1 MIKVPLNQL
10 SLDNLIQITNEQV
23 ILDNRSDNLFISD
36 DQKHEMIKLLY
47 KEIYSLEV
55 YVYEMDEEDNVLDIF
70 IISYII
76 SGDSDLFISKLGL
89 DLDSIEYLKEQK
101 YLKYPFKYPFK

>member
-10 SLDNLIQITNEQV
+10 SLDNLIQITNKHV
-23 ILDNRSDNLFISD
+23 ILDDRSDNLFISD
-36 DQKHEMIKLLY
+36 DQKQEMIKLLY

-55 YVYEMDEEDNVLDIF
+55 YVYEMDEEDNILDIF

-89 DLDSIEYLKEQK
+89 DLDSIEYLKEQN
-101 YLKYPFKYPFK
+101 YLKYPFK

>member
-23 ILDNRSDNLFISD
+23 ILDDRSDNLFISD
-36 DQKHEMIKLLY
+36 DQKQEMIKLLY

-89 DLDSIEYLKEQK
+89 DLDSIEYLKEQN

>member
-10 SLDNLIQITNEQV
+10 SLDNLIQITNEHV
-23 ILDNRSDNLFISD
+23 ILDDRSDNLFISD
-36 DQKHEMIKLLY
+36 DQKQEMIKLLY

-89 DLDSIEYLKEQK
+89 DLDSIEYLKEQN
-101 YLKYPFKYPFK
+101 YLKYPFK